1 MKEDAHAKIPV
12 TVVMR
17 SYNDAVLLPRTL
29 RALDEQEGVAVTLL
43 VFESAS
49 TDDSKAIFEA
59 HGYDWIRH
67 LEPGSYRS
75 SKVLNEGVDRA
86 ETELVAFVN
95 SDAIMIGR
103 DVLRRMAEALLADD
117 RRAGAFARQI
127 VRPDANAMTQ
137 VDYHVAF
144 DNRNQLGARAAAW
157 MSLVCSMVRKTA
169 VLEIP
174 FDDELTFAEDAVW
187 SQTAIERGWRTAY
200 VPEALVEHSHD
211 YTWEQRYRRTFGDS
225 AALARIAEAEPARG
239 LFSGF
244 LLPYGKR
251 CVRDVQRLRRIGKL
265 HQFWRVPFYRWPL
278 MRATWKGSVA
288 GWDYFHQASSENSGE
303 RLQPVIPRK

>member
-1 MKEDAHAKIPV
+1 MKEEATAKIPV

-17 SYNDAVLLPRTL
+17 SYNDADLLCRTL
-29 RALDEQEGVAVTLL
+29 RALDEQEGVAITLL

-49 TDDSKAIFEA
+49 TDASKKIFEA
-59 HGYDWIRH
+59 HGYDWIKH

-75 SKVLNEGVDRA
+75 SKVLNEGVERA

-127 VRPDANAMTQ
+127 VRPEANAMTR

-144 DNRNQLGARAAAW
+144 DNRSQLGERAAAW

-169 VLEIP
+169 VAEVA
-174 FDDELTFAEDAVW
+174 FDAELTFAEDAVW
-187 SQTAIERGWRTAY
+187 SQAIIDRGWRTVY
-200 VPEALVEHSHD
+200 VPEAIVEHSHD
-211 YTWEQRYRRTFGDS
+211 YNWEQRYRRTFGDS
-225 AALARIAEAEPARG
+225 AALARLAESEPARG
-239 LFSGF
+239 LVAGF
-244 LLPYGKR
+244 LLPYAKR
-251 CVRDVQRLRRIGKL
+251 CVRDVLRLREIGKL
-265 HQFWRVPFYRWPL
+265 HHFWRVPIYRWPL

-288 GWDYFHQASSENSGE
+288 GWDYFHGRSSESSGE
-303 RLQPVIPRK
+303 RLQPVIARK